1 MKMSETMN
9 CPYGDNCPQVLANK
23 NTIELITQKIELQ
36 NTYLCEK
43 MDSMASDIKE
53 VKNFLNEKLDEK
65 IDARVEEA
73 LNKYQAKILRWI
85 VCTLLGSGGLSAVIA
100 FLIK

>member
-1 MKMSETMN
+1 MESQ
-9 CPYGDNCPQVLANK
+9 CPYNDNCPQVLTNK
-23 NTIELITQKIELQ
+23 NSIELITQKIELQ
-36 NTYLCEK
+36 NTYICEK
-43 MDSMASDIKE
+43 MDSMASDIRE

-85 VCTLLGSGGLSAVIA
+85 VCTLLGSGGLSAIIA
-100 FLIK
+100 LLIK